1 MRTALRSLFCLTA
14 AFGLLWSTTAQAVP
28 SDATNHR
35 GHENGRGNSI
45 TLSARSAVVDF
56 IISHRGRGDTCESSL
71 WGCIRSGRV
80 EADAVVA
87 PPQLPRG
94 WSAHFTL
101 RNLDHGLIERV
112 RIRPGPGATVSSP
125 IPEPQAALVFMVG
138 FGIVATRIRRS

>member
-1 MRTALRSLFCLTA
+1 MRTVLRSLLCLTA
-14 AFGLLWSTTAQAVP
+14 TLGILWSTNAQAVP

-45 TLSARSAVVDF
+45 TLSALPAPFGLVF
-56 IISHRGRGDTCESSL
+56 SHGGLGDTCESSL